1 MKDIFYQ
8 EPVST
13 YSSSELKAET
23 PVSLIFA
30 EYLQFFPCGL
40 AHAIQLVPNIA
51 RARSVRALAVNP
63 PAKPKNVIGQR

>member
-13 YSSSELKAET
+13 YSSSELKVET

-40 AHAIQLVPNIA
+40 AHAFQLVPNIA
-51 RARSVRALAVNP
+51 RVRSVRALVHLRLTPLPNL
-63 PAKPKNVIGQR
+63 KM